1 MNKELLEVYKGRHVS
16 LITKKIPH
24 PTSGVLENVIG
35 DYTIINPNSPNVE
48 KVIIMNDE
56 IVSVLIGKN
65 EVKQNDKIEAY
76 QRQNHR

>member
-35 DYTIINPNSPNVE
+35 DYTIINPHSPNVE
-48 KVIIMNDE
+48 KVIIMNEE
-56 IVSVLIGKN
+56 IVSVLVGKN
-65 EVKQNDKIEAY
+65 EVKHYGKNETDK
-76 QRQNHR
+76 RQIDK

>member
-35 DYTIINPNSPNVE
+35 DYTVINPNSPNVE
-48 KVIIMNDE
+48 KVIIMNEE
-56 IVSVLIGKN
+56 IVSVLVGKN
-65 EVKQNDKIEAY
+65 EVIKNEKNEAY
-76 QRQNHR
+76 QRQTHR